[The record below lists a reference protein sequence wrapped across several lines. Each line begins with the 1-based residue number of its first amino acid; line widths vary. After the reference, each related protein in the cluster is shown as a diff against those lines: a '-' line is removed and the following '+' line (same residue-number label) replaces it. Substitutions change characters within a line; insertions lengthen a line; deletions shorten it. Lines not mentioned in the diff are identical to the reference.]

1 MTTTKATPSA
11 LFTEEELNTIF
22 GEISWELDILG
33 DERRGG
39 NEESAKDET
48 KSLLATIPGEITVS
62 IVFGGLGIV
71 GYVIYGISRVDEPEV
86 ILLDKD

>member
-1 MTTTKATPSA
+1 MTTATATPSA

-39 NEESAKDET
+39 NEESANM
-48 KSLLATIPGEITVS
+48 KS
-62 IVFGGLGIV
+62 
-71 GYVIYGISRVDEPEV
+71 
-86 ILLDKD
+86 ILKNLMRDLDL